1 MEVLE
6 PRKHL
11 GFSPLGSTNG
21 ILTGNNGGW
30 QFTVG
35 MRGGD
40 CTAGETN
47 RCSES
52 TSKPVPG
59 GGPHRA
65 QRAAGLKT
73 WAGSHDGG
81 EVVQMTIL
89 LLSSFATTG
98 KFSIPCP
105 LVSSHQDGDD
115 KRFCLST
122 VLGQS
127 WMIQSKHTAQRLT
140 QCQVLISIR

>member
-73 WAGSHDGG
+73 WAGSHDGDKIN
-81 EVVQMTIL
+81 TTYSNNCPSAASRTWKIRKSL
-89 LLSSFATTG
+89 LG
-98 KFSIPCP
+98 PK
-105 LVSSHQDGDD
+105 
-115 KRFCLST
+115 LST
-122 VLGQS
+122 HWS
-127 WMIQSKHTAQRLT
+127 FINIKYSEAQLRQISQIRLIL
-140 QCQVLISIR
+140 CH